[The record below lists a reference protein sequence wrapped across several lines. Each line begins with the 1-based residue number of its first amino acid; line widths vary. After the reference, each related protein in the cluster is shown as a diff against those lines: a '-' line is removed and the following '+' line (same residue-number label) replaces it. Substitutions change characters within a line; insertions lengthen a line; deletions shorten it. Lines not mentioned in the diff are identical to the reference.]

1 MKHSGLLIFG
11 VITLLFIVTMAS
23 CTSEDGDVVNM
34 LPDAK
39 PIQLS
44 EAQKQMRDNN
54 NEFAWRLFQ
63 TMQEQQGEGSTVL
76 SPISVTYMLGMLNAG
91 AAGTTRDEITTV
103 LGFGNDP
110 NAVNEFCKKMIDEAP
125 EVDPA
130 ATVKIA
136 NCINV
141 NSAMGLS
148 LLKQYVNDMKN
159 YYNAQIDA
167 LDFTKSSTLDKINS
181 WCSKNT
187 NGMIPSILDEINP
200 NAAMYLLNAIY
211 FSADWSEKFDVN
223 DTRNSSFTK
232 GDGSVVTQPLMHRKA
247 VALCCESDLCS
258 MLRIPFGSGAY
269 DMYVFLPA
277 EGKTVNDLIREM
289 TQQTLTDHLNAGNMT
304 AHEIDILMPKFEI
317 VSDIDLST
325 ILKSMGIRTAFTPD
339 VADFSNMSNA
349 RLYVSKIKQKAKI
362 EVNEDGAKASAVTI
376 AEMCYTSAGI
386 PQEYQKS
393 EFHANRPFLYL
404 ILEESTH
411 SIFFIGTYCGE

>member
-1 MKHSGLLIFG
+1 MKNYCKH
-11 VITLLFIVTMAS
+11 LFIVVMLSALFVS
-23 CTSEDGDVVNM
+23 CSDDGEVVYM

-63 TMQEQQGEGSTVL
+63 AMEEQQGEGNTVL
-76 SPISVTYMLGMLNAG
+76 SPISVTYLLGMLNAG
-91 AAGTTRDEITTV
+91 AAGTTRDEITAA

-110 NAVNEFCKKMIDEAP
+110 EAVNVFCKKMIDEAP
-125 EVDPA
+125 NVDPA

-148 LLKQYVNDMKN
+148 LLKQYVNDMKK

-167 LDFTKSSTLDKINS
+167 LDFTKSSTLSKINN

-187 NGMIPSILDEINP
+187 DGMIPSILDEINP
-200 NAAMYLLNAIY
+200 DAAMYLLNAIY
-211 FSADWSEKFDVN
+211 FNADWTEKFDVN
-223 DTRNSSFTK
+223 DTRNSNFTK
-232 GDGSVVTQPLMHRKA
+232 ADGSVVKQPLMHRKA

-258 MLRIPFGSGAY
+258 MLRIPFGSGGY
-269 DMYVFLPA
+269 SMYVLLPA
-277 EGKTVNDLIREM
+277 EGKTTSDLIQDM
-289 TQQTLTDHLNAGNMT
+289 SQQALTDHLDAINMT
-304 AHEIDILMPKFEI
+304 AHEIDILMPRFEI
-317 VSDIDLST
+317 VSDIDLRE
-325 ILKSMGIRTAFTPD
+325 ILKSMGIRTAFTPN
-339 VADFSNMSNA
+339 AANFSNMSSTD
-349 RLYVSKIKQKAKI
+349 LYVSRIKQKAKI

-376 AEMCYTSAGI
+376 AEMLESSPG
-386 PQEYQKS
+386 PQEYQKA

-404 ILEESTH
+404 ILEECSH
-411 SIFFIGTYCGE
+411 CIFFIGTYCGE

>member
-1 MKHSGLLIFG
+1 MNTTKKLIMMLLA
-11 VITLLFIVTMAS
+11 LLALTACNS
-23 CTSEDGDVVNM
+23 DDGDVVYM

-54 NEFAWRLFQ
+54 NVFAWRLFQ
-63 TMQEQQGEGSTVL
+63 TVQEHKGDSSTVL
-76 SPISVTYMLGMLNAG
+76 SPISVTYLLGMLNAG

-125 EVDPA
+125 NVDPA

-136 NCINV
+136 NCIDV
-141 NSAMGLS
+141 NSSMGLS

-200 NAAMYLLNAIY
+200 DAAMYLLNAIY
-211 FSADWSEKFDVN
+211 FNADWTEKFDVN

-232 GDGSVVTQPLMHRKA
+232 ADGSVVTLPLMHRKA
-247 VALCCESDLCS
+247 VALCCESELCS
-258 MLRIPFGSGAY
+258 MLRIPFGSGGY
-269 DMYVFLPA
+269 SMYVMLPA
-277 EGKTVNDLIREM
+277 EGKTVNDLVREM

-317 VSDIDLST
+317 VSDIDLVE
-325 ILKSMGIRTAFTPD
+325 ILKSMGIRTAFD
-339 VADFSNMSNA
+339 RYAADFSNMSNID
-349 RLYVSKIKQKAKI
+349 LYVSIIRQKAKI

-376 AEMCYTSAGI
+376 AEIDPTSPG
-386 PQEYQKS
+386 PHEYQKS
-393 EFHANRPFLYL
+393 DFHANRPFLYL